1 MKKKI
6 SLLLAIL
13 MLVTLIPT
21 AFAESKT
28 VDAVKNTKKVTLDGE
43 EVKVGAYDV
52 EGFNYLKL
60 RDIAAILNGKKCQFD
75 VGYDNE
81 TKVFS
86 VELAKGYEKVEGD
99 LAEIKDEKAKAMVSV
114 KKILVNGEEKE
125 VKTAL
130 IDGYNYMQL
139 RDLASLVG
147 LGVKY
152 DQVNK
157 VIMLKSD
164 AEAKEEAP
172 RYVMIKSKLYKD
184 TGEINK
190 NMTCG
195 TMDGKILTTVD
206 AKEMPKKDNESNF
219 GTGYEY
225 QIGGEE
231 GSITVEI
238 DDKCLIFKEVKEE
251 KKEEKPEEKPEE
263 KKDEKKEEVKE
274 EAKVEIIPEDKWTKE
289 EKEWFDICDGF
300 HESAIASVS
309 NNITDDSSEVE
320 KIMNKHYSDLVFK
333 SIYGGK
339 IIFEGGAKS
348 IDRKVEIRDGV
359 RYCVAQYNYPSGS
372 ALKFEAYNVGTKDE
386 DFNDYLVNSIILYQE
401 KELPEKY
408 QKDCKLICKAMIEF
422 YDAIADKNYEKAV
435 KVANELGLKAD
446 EERIKSFESTMRRF
460 AKAIDVEI
468 FQKEYEAKE
477 APVPY
482 NDQEKD
488 SLVTFNYKD
497 GSSFTLLFT
506 NALEGGIVGIT
517 NRASDK

>member
-13 MLVTLIPT
+13 MLVTLLPT

-147 LGVKY
+147 LGVGY
-152 DQVNK
+152 DKVNK

-164 AEAKEEAP
+164 AEMKEDAP
-172 RYVMIKSKLYKD
+172 RYVMIESKLYKD

-231 GSITVEI
+231 GSITVKI

-251 KKEEKPEEKPEE
+251 EKPEE
-263 KKDEKKEEVKE
+263 KKEEKKDEVSEENIKVLKTDNFDELENAKFDAIIKIHDMFAAYTKDDYIVGGNAILDAIPFSEYMITLKNMAKLVGTDIYLEDRTVIKRIEEIDGKKYYVAELKYDNGSSIIQKLPFEQDGDNITMATTAGIMALIPKDYEKDSILKKGSEFITAKVKAIHDALCEKNYKAAAEALNELNFKANEDNVKKTAELRLKNAKELGEEVFVKE
-274 EAKVEIIPEDKWTKE
+274 
-289 EKEWFDICDGF
+289 
-300 HESAIASVS
+300 
-309 NNITDDSSEVE
+309 
-320 KIMNKHYSDLVFK
+320 Y
-333 SIYGGK
+333 
-339 IIFEGGAKS
+339 
-348 IDRKVEIRDGV
+348 
-359 RYCVAQYNYPSGS
+359 
-372 ALKFEAYNVGTKDE
+372 
-386 DFNDYLVNSIILYQE
+386 DFTS
-401 KELPEKY
+401 
-408 QKDCKLICKAMIEF
+408 
-422 YDAIADKNYEKAV
+422 
-435 KVANELGLKAD
+435 
-446 EERIKSFESTMRRF
+446 
-460 AKAIDVEI
+460 
-468 FQKEYEAKE
+468 KEYETGVVCKFKYKTGASFEVYIGDQFSGLGTFVLPKE
-477 APVPY
+477 
-482 NDQEKD
+482 K
-488 SLVTFNYKD
+488 
-497 GSSFTLLFT
+497 
-506 NALEGGIVGIT
+506 
-517 NRASDK
+517 

>member
-13 MLVTLIPT
+13 MLVTVIPT

-60 RDIAAILNGKKCQFD
+60 RDVAAILNAKKCQFS
-75 VGYDNE
+75 VGYDE
-81 TKVFS
+81 PTKLIS
-86 VELAKGYEKVEGD
+86 VELAKAYEKVEGD
-99 LAEIKDEKAKAMVSV
+99 LAEIKDEKAKAIVSV
-114 KKILVNGEEKE
+114 RKILVNGEEKE
-125 VKTAL
+125 IKTAL
-130 IDGYNYMQL
+130 INEYNYMQL
-139 RDLASLVG
+139 RDLGSLVG
-147 LGVKY
+147 LDVKY
-152 DQVNK
+152 DKVNK

-164 AEAKEEAP
+164 A
-172 RYVMIKSKLYKD
+172 
-184 TGEINK
+184 
-190 NMTCG
+190 
-195 TMDGKILTTVD
+195 
-206 AKEMPKKDNESNF
+206 
-219 GTGYEY
+219 
-225 QIGGEE
+225 Q
-231 GSITVEI
+231 
-238 DDKCLIFKEVKEE
+238 VKEE
-251 KKEEKPEEKPEE
+251 KTDEKTEEKKEDKKEKNKDEKTDD
-263 KKDEKKEEVKE
+263 KKDEKKEEKKDE
-274 EAKVEIIPEDKWTKE
+274 AKGEAKVELVPEDKWTKE
-289 EKEWFDICDGF
+289 EKAWFDTCDNF

-339 IIFEGGAKS
+339 VIFEGGAKS
-348 IDRKVEIRDGV
+348 IDRRVEIRDGV

-372 ALKFEAYNVGTKDE
+372 ALKFEAYNVGSKDE
-386 DFNDYLVNSIILYQE
+386 DFNDYLVNSIILYQD

-422 YDAIADKNYEKAV
+422 YDAIADKNYENAI

-446 EERIKSFESTMRRF
+446 EERVKSFENEMRRF

-468 FQKEYEAKE
+468 FQKDYEAKE
-477 APVPY
+477 MPVPY
-482 NDQEKD
+482 NDEEKD

-506 NALEGGIVGIT
+506 NAFEGGIVGII

>member
-52 EGFNYLKL
+52 EGYNYLKL
-60 RDIAAILNGKKCQFD
+60 RDVAAILNTKKCQFNIGFD
-75 VGYDNE
+75 KPRMLI
-81 TKVFS
+81 T

-99 LAEIKDEKAKAMVSV
+99 LAEIKDEKAKAIVSV

-125 VKTAL
+125 IKTAL
-130 IDGYNYMQL
+130 INEYNYMQL

-147 LGVKY
+147 LDVKY
-152 DQVNK
+152 DAKNK

-190 NMTCG
+190 NMKCG
-195 TMDGKILTTVD
+195 TMDGKILTSVD

-225 QIGGEE
+225 QIGTD

-251 KKEEKPEEKPEE
+251 EKKDDKKDE
-263 KKDEKKEEVKE
+263 KKDEKKEEVKT
-274 EAKVEIIPEDKWTKE
+274 EAKIEGNVKVIKTDNFDELETAKLNAIEKLHDMFADHAGDDYIVSGNLFTKVIPASDYMILFKNMARAMGTDIYIKDHTTKKRIEDVDGILYYAVEFTYPN
-289 EKEWFDICDGF
+289 G
-300 HESAIASVS
+300 SSV
-309 NNITDDSSEVE
+309 VE
-320 KIMNKHYSDLVFK
+320 KLSVETVDGSVQCPKIVDIKPL
-333 SIYGGK
+333 IY
-339 IIFEGGAKS
+339 
-348 IDRKVEIRDGV
+348 
-359 RYCVAQYNYPSGS
+359 
-372 ALKFEAYNVGTKDE
+372 KDE
-386 DFNDYLVNSIILYQE
+386 GKESIL
-401 KELPEKY
+401 K
-408 QKDCKLICKAMIEF
+408 KDNVFISENLRKF
-422 YDAIADKNYEKAV
+422 HDALADKNFKTASEA
-435 KVANELGLKAD
+435 LKALNFKAT
-446 EERIKSFESTMRRF
+446 EENVKETYELRLDN
-460 AKAIDVEI
+460 AKKLGVEI
-468 FQKEYEAKE
+468 FSKDYELEVLRDTGELTCTFVYKNGAKFKVYF
-477 APVPY
+477 AD
-482 NDQEKD
+482 NFNGFA
-488 SLVTFNYKD
+488 SLVYGK
-497 GSSFTLLFT
+497 
-506 NALEGGIVGIT
+506 
-517 NRASDK
+517 

>member
-52 EGFNYLKL
+52 EGYNYLKL

-86 VELAKGYEKVEGD
+86 IELAKGYEKLEGD
-99 LAEIKDEKAKAMVSV
+99 LAEIKDEKAKAIIRVI
-114 KKILVNGEEKE
+114 KILVNGEEKE

-130 IDGYNYMQL
+130 INEYNYMQL
-139 RDLASLVG
+139 RDLGSLVG
-147 LGVKY
+147 LGVGY
-152 DQVNK
+152 DKVNK

-164 AEAKEEAP
+164 AEEKEEAP

-190 NMTCG
+190 NLTCG

-251 KKEEKPEEKPEE
+251 EKTED
-263 KKDEKKEEVKE
+263 KKDENKE
-274 EAKVEIIPEDKWTKE
+274 EASEENIKVLKTDNFDELETTKLDAIIKLHDMFAAYTK
-289 EKEWFDICDGF
+289 DDYIVGGN
-300 HESAIASVS
+300 AILDAIPFSEYM
-309 NNITDDSSEVE
+309 ITL
-320 KIMNKHYSDLVFK
+320 KNM
-333 SIYGGK
+333 
-339 IIFEGGAKS
+339 AK
-348 IDRKVEIRDGV
+348 
-359 RYCVAQYNYPSGS
+359 
-372 ALKFEAYNVGTKDE
+372 LVGTDIYLE
-386 DFNDYLVNSIILYQE
+386 DRTVSKRIEEIDGKKYYVAEIKYANGSSIIQKLPFEQDGDNVTMATTAGIMALIAKDYE
-401 KELPEKY
+401 KDSILKKGSEFITTKV
-408 QKDCKLICKAMIEF
+408 KAF
-422 YDAIADKNYEKAV
+422 HDALCDKNYKEA
-435 KVANELGLKAD
+435 AEALNELNFKAD
-446 EERIKSFESTMRRF
+446 EENVKKTAELRLKNAKELGEEVF
-460 AKAIDVEI
+460 AKDYD
-468 FQKEYEAKE
+468 FTFKEYESGVVCKFKYKNGASFEVYIGDQFSGLGTFVLPKE
-477 APVPY
+477 
-482 NDQEKD
+482 K
-488 SLVTFNYKD
+488 
-497 GSSFTLLFT
+497 
-506 NALEGGIVGIT
+506 
-517 NRASDK
+517 